1 MLVENARM
9 VDLLCRTSAAL
20 ELLDSYGV
28 GVLAIRLEGST
39 PLIRIE
45 DPAEKLAAFA
55 PVTRTHG
62 NGVGDRETLQTLDFE
77 GSRLQWRA
85 HR

>member
-9 VDLLCRTSAAL
+9 VDLLCRSYAAL
-20 ELLDSYGV
+20 ELLDIYGV
-28 GVLAIRLEGST
+28 NVLAIRLEGSI

-45 DPAEKLAAFA
+45 DPAGKLNAFT
-55 PVTRTHG
+55 PVTRTSG
-62 NGVGDRETLQTLDFE
+62 NGAGDRTTVQTLDFE
-77 GSRLQWRA
+77 GSRIEWRA